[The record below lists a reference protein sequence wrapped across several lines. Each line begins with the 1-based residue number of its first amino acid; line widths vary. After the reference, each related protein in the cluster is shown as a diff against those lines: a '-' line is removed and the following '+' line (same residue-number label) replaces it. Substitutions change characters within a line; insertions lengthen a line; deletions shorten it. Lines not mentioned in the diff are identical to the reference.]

1 MEYFLYMLDCW
12 VETLNIFP
20 FDLYMQLKTFLKE
33 AKDLFAINGQCH
45 GWWYRCEARG
55 QDISSHAIDLILTE
69 YYGLSARSA
78 NISN

>member
-1 MEYFLYMLDCW
+1 MFSLNAELLSGNIEY
-12 VETLNIFP
+12 IP
-20 FDLYMQLKTFLKE
+20 FDLYMQLITFPME

-55 QDISSHAIDLILTE
+55 QDIISHAIDLILTE
-69 YYGLSARSA
+69 YCGLSARSA